1 MNEDKDNIVEV
12 EVTAEK
18 INEPSKKQPSPK
30 KPLDY
35 YRKQIYFYSRLAA
48 LGLRYGPTGLVLSGL
63 AALVFAILQSQN
75 PTGTIYPIILI
86 ICYVL
91 LGLFALLCLVGL
103 FAFYI
108 GRHYQKKDPAYSED
122 KQ

>member
-18 INEPSKKQPSPK
+18 INEPTKKPSAPK

-35 YRKQIYFYSRLAA
+35 YRKQIYFYARVAA

-75 PTGTIYPIILI
+75 PAGTIYGVILI

-91 LGLFALLCLVGL
+91 IGIFALLCLVGL
-103 FAFYI
+103 LAYYI
-108 GRHYQKKDPAYSED
+108 GRYFRKKDPAYSEKD
-122 KQ
+122 K

>member
-1 MNEDKDNIVEV
+1 MNEDKDKIVEV

-18 INEPSKKQPSPK
+18 LNEPAKKASTPK

-35 YRKQIYFYSRLAA
+35 YRKQIYFYSRVAT

-63 AALVFAILQSQN
+63 AALVFGILQGQN

-91 LGLFALLCLVGL
+91 LGIFAILCLVGL
-103 FAFYI
+103 LAYYI
-108 GRHYQKKDPAYSED
+108 GRHYQKKDPAYSEEE
-122 KQ
+122 Q